1 MRLALALSA
10 AGLCVI
16 GFAAALAFGAV
27 RSAATGPVT
36 FQDAVG
42 DASGGPD
49 ISALTATVT
58 ADGSLTLA
66 ATLAN
71 RSSLQANESIQFFLR
86 TDGGGQLD
94 AAFFADG
101 GSFLE
106 RWNGSSY
113 ETVDSVHGSWSGNTF
128 STTLSLPALQGD
140 VQQPV
145 TPELGLAVG
154 TYMNLATNPVVA
166 DLAPDSGYDTVA
178 TGPGATTT
186 ATTSTTAT
194 SAPPGFSGSA
204 NVTVTQNP
212 DGTYTAT
219 CTGSGCQ
226 VSYSGPG
233 KVTVNFAG
241 DNTGSTV
248 YLHDGS
254 SAVVT
259 GTGADNVTLV
269 DFTSTGG
276 ARHATR
282 LEGGTGCVQT
292 LNVGAGNNNVHVSGP
307 CQHVVI
313 SGRGNS
319 TIHVYGGTNIV
330 NALGPGHSNV
340 HATGG
345 TGTIQVGK
353 GGSVVFTT
361 KTSKY
366 TIKVA
371 NGSRDLVNCG
381 GAKDTVVY
389 DKAADRLVGCGAA
402 IRRPTA

>member
-1 MRLALALSA
+1 MRLALALAA

-27 RSAATGPVT
+27 RSAATGTAT

-42 DASGGPD
+42 DANGGPD
-49 ISALTATVT
+49 IAALSGTVT
-58 ADGSLTLA
+58 PDGSLTLA

-113 ETVDSVHGSWSGNTF
+113 VTVDSVHGSWSGNTF
-128 STTLSLPALQGD
+128 STTLSLDKLQGD

-154 TYMNLATNPVVA
+154 TYMNLATSPTVA
-166 DLAPDSGYDTVA
+166 DLAPDSGYDTVPTQA
-178 TGPGATTT
+178 T
-186 ATTSTTAT
+186 TTSTTT
-194 SAPPGFSGSA
+194 STPPGFSASKNVAITA
-204 NVTVTQNP
+204 NS
-212 DGTYTAT
+212 DGTFTAT
-219 CTGSGCQ
+219 CTGPGCQ
-226 VSYSGPG
+226 VSYTGPG

-259 GTGADNVTLV
+259 GSGADNVTLV
-269 DFTSTGG
+269 DYTSKSGV
-276 ARHATR
+276 RHATR
-282 LEGGTGCVQT
+282 REGGTGCVQT

-319 TIHVYGGTNIV
+319 TIHVYGGMNIV

-340 HATGG
+340 HASGG
-345 TGTIQVGK
+345 SGTIQVGK

-361 KTSKY
+361 KTSRY
-366 TIKVA
+366 TIKIA
-371 NGSRDLVNCG
+371 NGSKDLVNCG

-389 DKAADRLVGCGAA
+389 DKGADRLVGCGAA
-402 IRRPTA
+402 IKRPTT

>member
-1 MRLALALSA
+1 MRLLLTLSA
-10 AGLCVI
+10 AVLCVI

-27 RSAATGPVT
+27 KDAPIGTVT
-36 FQDAVG
+36 VPDAVG
-42 DASGGPD
+42 DANGGPD

-58 ADGSLTLA
+58 SDGSLTLA

-71 RSSLQANESIQFFLR
+71 RSAIQRNESIQFFLR
-86 TDGGGQLD
+86 TDGGGELD
-94 AAFFADG
+94 AAFFDDG
-101 GSFLE
+101 TSLLE

-113 ETVDSVHGSWSGNTF
+113 ETVEGISGSWSGNTF
-128 STTLSLPALQGD
+128 STTLSLAVVQGA
-140 VQQPV
+140 VAQPV
-145 TPELGLAVG
+145 TPELGFAVG
-154 TYMNLATNPVVA
+154 TYMNLSTNPTVA
-166 DLAPDSGYDTVA
+166 DLAPNTGYAEVPTQAQA
-178 TGPGATTT
+178 TTTSTTTT
-186 ATTSTTAT
+186 ATS
-194 SAPPGFSGSA
+194 PPGFSGSKD
-204 NVTVTQNP
+204 VTVKQNP

-219 CTGSGCQ
+219 CTGSDCQ
-226 VSYSGPG
+226 VSYTGPG
-233 KVTVNFAG
+233 KVAVNFAG

-259 GTGADNVTLV
+259 GSGADNVTLV
-269 DFTSTGG
+269 DYTSTGG
-276 ARHATR
+276 VRHSP
-282 LEGGTGCVQT
+282 LIVGGSGCIQT
-292 LNVGAGNNNVHVSGP
+292 LNAGAGNNNLHISGP
-307 CQHVVI
+307 CEHVVI

-345 TGTIQVGK
+345 KGMIQVGR

-361 KTSKY
+361 KASKY

-371 NGSRDLVNCG
+371 NGSSDVVNCG

-389 DKAADRLVGCGAA
+389 DKGSDRLVGCGAA
-402 IRRPTA
+402 IKKPT

>member
-1 MRLALALSA
+1 MRLALALFA
-10 AGLCVI
+10 VGLCAI
-16 GFAAALAFGAV
+16 GSAAALAFGAV
-27 RSAATGPVT
+27 KDAPAGTVT
-36 FQDAVG
+36 VQDAVG
-42 DASGGPD
+42 DANGGPD
-49 ISALTATVT
+49 VSALTGTVT

-71 RSSLQANESIQFFLR
+71 RSALQANESLQFFLR

-101 GSFLE
+101 ASFLE

-113 ETVDSVHGSWSGNTF
+113 VTVDSVHGSWSGNTF
-128 STTLSLPALQGD
+128 STTLSLAKLQGD

-145 TPELGLAVG
+145 TPELGIAVG
-154 TYMNLATNPVVA
+154 MYANLATNPTVS
-166 DLAPDSGYDTVA
+166 DLAPDSGYSMLA
-178 TGPGATTT
+178 TAPTTSTSSTTTT
-186 ATTSTTAT
+186 AE
-194 SAPPGFSGSA
+194 PPGFSGST
-204 NVTVTQNP
+204 NVTITANS

-226 VSYSGPG
+226 VSYTGPG

-269 DFTSTGG
+269 DYTGKGGVRQSTRRQDGI
-276 ARHATR
+276 
-282 LEGGTGCVQT
+282 GCVQT

-307 CQHVVI
+307 CEHVVI

-319 TIHVYGGTNIV
+319 TIRVYGGTNIV

-345 TGTIQVGK
+345 KGTIQVGK

-361 KTSKY
+361 KASKY

-371 NGSRDLVNCG
+371 NGSKDLVNCG
-381 GAKDTVVY
+381 GAKDTVIY
-389 DKAADRLVGCGAA
+389 DKGADRLIGCGAA
-402 IRRPTA
+402 VKRPSKSK

>member
-10 AGLCVI
+10 VVVCVI
-16 GFAAALAFGAV
+16 GFAAALAFGA
-27 RSAATGPVT
+27 AARVT
-36 FQDAVG
+36 AGTTTIQDAVG
-42 DASGGPD
+42 DANGGPD
-49 ISALTATVT
+49 ISALTGTVT
-58 ADGSLTLA
+58 PDGTLTLT

-71 RSSLQANESIQFFLR
+71 RSSLLANESIQFFLR

-101 GSFLE
+101 ASFLE
-106 RWNGSSY
+106 RWNGSGY
-113 ETVDSVHGSWSGNTF
+113 ETVDSVQGSWSGNTF
-128 STTLSLPALQGD
+128 STTLSLARLQGD

-145 TPELGLAVG
+145 TPKLGIAVG
-154 TYMNLATNPVVA
+154 MYTNLATNPTVS
-166 DLAPDSGYDTVA
+166 DLAPDSGYASVDTA
-178 TGPGATTT
+178 PT
-186 ATTSTTAT
+186 
-194 SAPPGFSGSA
+194 PPGFSGSSDV
-204 NVTVTQNP
+204 NVTANS

-219 CTGSGCQ
+219 CTGSGCR
-226 VSYSGPG
+226 VSYTGPG

-259 GTGADNVTLV
+259 GSGADNVTVV
-269 DFTSTGG
+269 DYTAKGGLRHSTRRQ
-276 ARHATR
+276 A
-282 LEGGTGCVQT
+282 GTGCIQT
-292 LNVGAGNNNVHVSGP
+292 LNVGTGNNNVHVSGP
-307 CQHVVI
+307 CQHVII

-319 TIHVYGGTNIV
+319 TIHVYGGSNIV

-361 KTSKY
+361 KSSKY

-371 NGSRDLVNCG
+371 NGSTDLVNCG
-381 GAKDTVVY
+381 GAKDTVIY
-389 DKAADRLVGCGAA
+389 DKNADRLIRCGAA
-402 IRRPTA
+402 IKRPA

>member
-10 AGLCVI
+10 VVLCVI

-27 RSAATGPVT
+27 KDAPTGTATV
-36 FQDAVG
+36 QDAVG
-42 DASGGPD
+42 DANGGPD
-49 ISALTATVT
+49 VSALTATVT
-58 ADGSLTLA
+58 PDGSLTLA

-71 RSSLQANESIQFFLR
+71 RSSIGANESIQFFLR

-94 AAFFADG
+94 AAFFDDG
-101 GSFLE
+101 TSLLE

-113 ETVDSVHGSWSGNTF
+113 ENVESIHGSWSGNTF
-128 STTLSLPALQGD
+128 STTLSLAGIQSA

-145 TPELGLAVG
+145 TPVLGFAVG
-154 TYMNLATNPVVA
+154 TYVNLATSPTVA
-166 DLAPDSGYDTVA
+166 DLAPNSGYGSVA
-178 TGPGATTT
+178 TQA
-186 ATTSTTAT
+186 TSTTT
-194 SAPPGFSGSA
+194 TTTTTTTAPPGFSGSA

-248 YLHDGS
+248 HLRDGS

-259 GTGADNVTLV
+259 GSGADNVTLV
-269 DFTSTGG
+269 DYTGTGG
-276 ARHATR
+276 VRHSPLR
-282 LEGGTGCVQT
+282 RGGTGCVQT
-292 LNVGAGNNNVHVSGP
+292 LNAGAGNNNLHISGP

-313 SGRGNS
+313 TGRGNS
-319 TIHVYGGTNIV
+319 AIHVYGGTNIV
-330 NALGPGHSNV
+330 NALGPGHSNI

-345 TGTIQVGK
+345 KGLIQVGP

-361 KTSKY
+361 KASKY
-366 TIKVA
+366 TIKAA
-371 NGSRDLVNCG
+371 NGSKDLVNCG
-381 GAKDTVVY
+381 GAMDTVVY
-389 DKAADRLVGCGAA
+389 DKGADRLVGCGAA
-402 IRRPTA
+402 TKEPAK